1 MEELENTEEDQ
12 TVPISKK
19 EMFSFIWEMI
29 RVIIVSLAI
38 IIPIRYYVVQ
48 PFFVKGASMESTFE
62 NNDYIL
68 IDELSYFFRDPRRDE
83 IIVFR
88 SPENS
93 SQFFIKRIIGLPGDT
108 VKIEN
113 NKVSIFNDQS
123 PEGLLLNES
132 SYLDRGQE
140 TRGNITMTISSSNY
154 FVMGDNRLQSSDS
167 RRWGE
172 LDKSLITGKVFIRIW
187 PLNKIK
193 RF

>member
-167 RRWGE
+167 RKWGE
-172 LDKSLITGKVFIRIW
+172 LDKSLITG
-187 PLNKIK
+187 
-193 RF
+193 

>member
-19 EMFSFIWEMI
+19 EMFSFIWEMV

-167 RRWGE
+167 RKWGE